1 MTACRFETGALQGD
15 RKVGSRQGILD
26 RLTLQLLK
34 KLIIALLLL
43 KLSSKH
49 LNHVWNV
56 LLAGEQLIRIS

>member
-1 MTACRFETGALQGD
+1 MLLHLEGLG
-15 RKVGSRQGILD
+15 QGILE

-43 KLSSKH
+43 KLSGKQ

>member
-1 MTACRFETGALQGD
+1 MLLHLEGLG
-15 RKVGSRQGILD
+15 QGILE